1 MKKGIFWI
9 IDESLVCV
17 VVECDSSGTPLET
30 VEFSAKS
37 GNNFNHKLEWKKIN
51 KKTTNGKPYNYY
63 HRGRV
68 EIKNNKATVYINPL
82 ANMNEIQ
89 EKIIKS
95 FNLESINLVFKS
107 DGSVHYQALIDA
119 E

>member
-9 IDESLVCV
+9 INNELFSVT
-17 VVECDSSGTPLET
+17 VECDITGTPLEF

-37 GNNFNHKLEWKKIN
+37 GNNFNHKAEWEKFS

-63 HRGRV
+63 RRGRV
-68 EIKNNKATVYINPL
+68 EIKNNKATIYLNSRS
-82 ANMNEIQ
+82 NNTEIQ
-89 EKIIKS
+89 RKIVS
-95 FNLESINLVFKS
+95 AFGLENLKTIFKS
-107 DGSVHYQALIDA
+107 DGSAHYQALIDN